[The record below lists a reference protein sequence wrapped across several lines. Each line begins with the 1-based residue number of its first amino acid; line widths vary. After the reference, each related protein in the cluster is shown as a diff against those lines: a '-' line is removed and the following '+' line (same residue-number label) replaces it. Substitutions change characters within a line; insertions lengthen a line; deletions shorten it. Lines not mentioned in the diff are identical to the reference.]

1 MAVGSSQFP
10 VPSWQLAVG
19 SWQFSVLSWQ
29 RAESEEQIPNFT
41 SLLFHQFTI
50 SLKNEVRSR
59 KFGVESLPTANC
71 QLSLLTTDYRLQ

>member
-1 MAVGSSQFP
+1 
-10 VPSWQLAVG
+10 
-19 SWQFSVLSWQ
+19 WQ
-29 RAESEEQIPNFT
+29 RAENKEQIPNFT

-71 QLSLLTTDYRLQ
+71 QLPTFFTDHRLPITDY

>member
-1 MAVGSSQFP
+1 VKNNGLLNNLAKNSVGNS
-10 VPSWQLAVG
+10 
-19 SWQFSVLSWQ
+19 QFSVGKGQ
-29 RAESEEQIPNFT
+29 RAKSEEQIPNFT

-71 QLSLLTTDYRLQ
+71 QLPTFLLITDY